1 MKYIYSVLVL
11 LLALFL
17 AAFIQQNGQSVA
29 LKYFGWSTPAL
40 PLSLY
45 IILAFAAGYV
55 LAVVVGF
62 SSGIRSWVRTTGA
75 EREVKKLK
83 SELDDVRGKQPEQSD
98 LADQPEQVDQA
109 GQREQSDKTPTTKP
123 MSGVQAPQE
132 PPPQQADVSPE
143 PSPLKGVTAD
153 ELRNA
158 LEDEEETDSWD
169 DHVEEK

>member
-17 AAFIQQNGQSVA
+17 AAFIQQNGESVV

-98 LADQPEQVDQA
+98 LADQPERSDQLEQSV
-109 GQREQSDKTPTTKP
+109 QREQSNSTPATKP
-123 MSGVQAPQE
+123 MSGAQP
-132 PPPQQADVSPE
+132 QADVDPE
-143 PSPLKGVTAD
+143 PSVLKGVTAD

-158 LEDEEETDSWD
+158 LEDEEATDSWD

>member
-1 MKYIYSVLVL
+1 MKYIYSLLVL

-17 AAFIQQNGQSVA
+17 AAFIQQNSGSVA

-55 LAVVVGF
+55 FAIVVGF

-83 SELDDVRGKQPEQSD
+83 SELDDVRGKQPEQ
-98 LADQPEQVDQA
+98 AEPAEQS
-109 GQREQSDKTPTTKP
+109 GQREQSDKTPATKAL
-123 MSGVQAPQE
+123 SGAQTPQE
-132 PPPQQADVSPE
+132 PQPQADADPE

>member
-98 LADQPEQVDQA
+98 LADQPEQSD
-109 GQREQSDKTPTTKP
+109 QREQSNKTPATKP
-123 MSGVQAPQE
+123 MSGAQP
-132 PPPQQADVSPE
+132 QADVDPE
-143 PSPLKGVTAD
+143 PSVLKGVTAD

>member
-45 IILAFAAGYV
+45 IILAFAAGYILSV
-55 LAVVVGF
+55 IVGF

-75 EREVKKLK
+75 QREVKKLK
-83 SELDDVRGKQPEQSD
+83 SELDDVRGKQPEQ
-98 LADQPEQVDQA
+98 AEQA
-109 GQREQSDKTPTTKP
+109 GQREQLDKTPTTKP
-123 MSGVQAPQE
+123 ISGAQATQE
-132 PPPQQADVSPE
+132 PPQPQAEASPE

>member
-1 MKYIYSVLVL
+1 MKYVYSVMVL

-45 IILAFAAGYV
+45 IILSFVTGYI
-55 LAVVVGF
+55 LSVVVGF

-83 SELDDVRGKQPEQSD
+83 SELDDVRGKQPEQTEQ
-98 LADQPEQVDQA
+98 AD
-109 GQREQSDKTPTTKP
+109 QREQSDKTPATKP
-123 MSGVQAPQE
+123 ISGAQATQE
-132 PPPQQADVSPE
+132 PLQPQAEASPQ